1 MADQNPNPVGC
12 LGRALTFIGVF
23 WIGIVLLAGL
33 GLFSEFGF
41 ARGFLAGIGGSI
53 IPGVFLLAAGRALR
67 RRARAMG
74 EETPVIVTPTGP
86 TTPGKRVPTTRTER
100 PETIV
105 TPPVLPGQTP
115 PTRPVPRQ
123 LDPLPPPTTPT
134 RNLEEVIPPPE
145 SEPEQTAARPAPPPT
160 RLPAARPKTSRE
172 LVEEARQ
179 KWGRKS
185 RRPGTG
191 D

>member
-1 MADQNPNPVGC
+1 MVDQSSNPVGC
-12 LGRALTFIGVF
+12 LGRVLTFIGVF
-23 WIGIVLLAGL
+23 WIGVVVLAGL

-86 TTPGKRVPTTRTER
+86 TPPGRRVPTTRTER
-100 PETIV
+100 PETVV
-105 TPPVLPGQTP
+105 TPPVLLGQTSR
-115 PTRPVPRQ
+115 TRPVPRQ
-123 LDPLPPPTTPT
+123 QDPLPPPPSTPT
-134 RNLEEVIPPPE
+134 RSLEDVIPPQE
-145 SEPEQTAARPAPPPT
+145 SEPEETKPKPSPPPV
-160 RLPAARPKTSRE
+160 RLPTARPKTSRE
-172 LVEEARQ
+172 LVEEAKQ

-185 RRPGTG
+185 
-191 D
+191 

>member
-1 MADQNPNPVGC
+1 
-12 LGRALTFIGVF
+12 
-23 WIGIVLLAGL
+23 
-33 GLFSEFGF
+33 
-41 ARGFLAGIGGSI
+41 
-53 IPGVFLLAAGRALR
+53 
-67 RRARAMG
+67 MG

-86 TTPGKRVPTTRTER
+86 TTQGKRVPSTRTER

-123 LDPLPPPTTPT
+123 LDPLPPPTTPP